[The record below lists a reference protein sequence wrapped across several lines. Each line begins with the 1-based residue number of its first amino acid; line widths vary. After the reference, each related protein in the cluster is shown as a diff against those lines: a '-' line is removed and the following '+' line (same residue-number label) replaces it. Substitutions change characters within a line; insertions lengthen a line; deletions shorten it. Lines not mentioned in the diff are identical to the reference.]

1 MYEYLLI
8 SIWNEILLLFTGK
21 IGVITET
28 QLPDGMEHVQ
38 KLQQLEAYKRYVLTS
53 VCKNS

>member
-1 MYEYLLI
+1 MNEYLLI